1 MSLDLLKEFGDLD
14 VNPRRVNARESSANK
29 ASVDEDDFGDFEEP
43 EIITHNQGSLLPP
56 DAARHSV
63 SSEISGSQTPS
74 TDAGYVQPYSHSFM
88 TDVQDA
94 PSNDDDWGDFSQQS
108 VIFDADEEVTRQEK
122 EAARKLAERRR
133 PEKSN
138 STQLHSMPV
147 AEAYTPTS
155 PISATTRVNS
165 GHGSLKP
172 TRTRLQSSKDA
183 SERRVEA
190 PKAIYLEKAATD
202 DEPWVDFQA
211 AEAAKPGPKLSSA
224 PSLRTLKAA
233 EASNL
238 GPPPSNIPP
247 PSILFPLITTI
258 FGSLATELRNV
269 QSRQPSD
276 QPSTLSQLRAL
287 LSTVQ
292 AAARILAGRRLRW
305 KRDKL
310 LSQSMKIGPAHSGK
324 AGGMKL
330 AGVDKAESRR
340 EDQEAAEA
348 LQVWKQQAGP
358 LRSVIAALNGVQLPE
373 RERFRMPE
381 IAENMP
387 IRQGKPSEGMVT
399 APKCCFLCGIKRDE
413 RVAKVDVDVEDSFGE
428 WWVEHWGHVDC
439 VGFWETHKDNLRQR

>member
-1 MSLDLLKEFGDLD
+1 MSLDLLKEFGDLN
-14 VNPRRVNARESSANK
+14 VNLKRVGASQNSANK

-43 EIITHNQGSLLPP
+43 ETVTHPQGSLLSP

-63 SSEISGSQTPS
+63 SSGKSGSQTPS
-74 TDAGYVQPYSHSFM
+74 MDAGYIQPYSHSFM
-88 TDVQDA
+88 TDVQDT

-108 VIFDADEEVTRQEK
+108 VIFDADVEFTRQRK
-122 EAARKLAERRR
+122 EAEQTLAERRR
-133 PEKSN
+133 PEESIN
-138 STQLHSMPV
+138 IQLHPTPIT
-147 AEAYTPTS
+147 ETYTPTS
-155 PISATTRVNS
+155 SISATTGVNNS
-165 GHGSLKP
+165 DGSLKTTKP
-172 TRTRLQSSKDA
+172 RLQSLKDVSK
-183 SERRVEA
+183 RRVEA
-190 PKAIYLEKAATD
+190 PKATDFEKASTE

-211 AEAAKPGPKLSSA
+211 TEAAKPGPKPSST

-276 QPSTLSQLRAL
+276 QPSILSQLRAL

-292 AAARILAGRRLRW
+292 AAARILAGRKLRW

-358 LRSVIAALNGVQLPE
+358 LRSTIAALNTRLPE
-373 RERFRMPE
+373 RERFKMPKV
-381 IAENMP
+381 AENMP

-413 RVAKVDVDVEDSFGE
+413 RVAKVDADVEDSFGE

-439 VGFWETHKDNLRQR
+439 VGFWENHKDNLRQR

>member
-1 MSLDLLKEFGDLD
+1 MSLDLLKEFGDLNL
-14 VNPRRVNARESSANK
+14 NPGCVDASQSSANK
-29 ASVDEDDFGDFEEP
+29 TSVDEDDFGDFEEP
-43 EIITHNQGSLLPP
+43 EIVTHTQGSLLPP
-56 DAARHSV
+56 DTAGHSV
-63 SSEISGSQTPS
+63 SSEISGNQTPS

-133 PEKSN
+133 PEKSIN
-138 STQLHSMPV
+138 TQLHSTPV
-147 AEAYTPTS
+147 AAAYTPTS
-155 PISATTRVNS
+155 LISATTRVNS
-165 GHGSLKP
+165 SHGSLNSLKARFP
-172 TRTRLQSSKDA
+172 SSKDA

-190 PKAIYLEKAATD
+190 PKAIDLEKATTD
-202 DEPWVDFQA
+202 NEPWVDFQA
-211 AEAAKPGPKLSSA
+211 PEAAKPSSV
-224 PSLRTLKAA
+224 PSLRTLKVA

-238 GPPPSNIPP
+238 GPPPSNLPP

-258 FGSLATELRNV
+258 FGSLATDLRNV
-269 QSRQPSD
+269 QSGQPSD

-292 AAARILAGRRLRW
+292 AAAHILAGRKLRW

-358 LRSVIAALNGVQLPE
+358 LKSMIAALNGQLPE
-373 RERFRMPE
+373 RERFKIPE
-381 IAENMP
+381 IAEIMP
-387 IRQGKPSEGMVT
+387 IRLGKPSEGMVT

-439 VGFWETHKDNLRQR
+439 VGFWENNKDNLRQR